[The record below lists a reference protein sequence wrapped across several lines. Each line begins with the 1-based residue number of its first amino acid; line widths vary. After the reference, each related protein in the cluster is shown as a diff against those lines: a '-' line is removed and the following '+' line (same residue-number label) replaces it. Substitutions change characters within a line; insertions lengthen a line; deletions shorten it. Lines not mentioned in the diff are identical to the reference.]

1 MSAVVLALLALLL
14 FAGAASFGVWLLVGW
29 FGSWRLNRRVL
40 LYPDPSFT
48 FSPWELGAE
57 HEEWEFRTA
66 DGIALRGW
74 FMPRPGTSRTI
85 VSLHG
90 YRGHMGQLLG
100 LSTNLW
106 RAGFNVL
113 LFDFRGR
120 GRSDA
125 APISM
130 GLWERRDLEAALDA
144 VGRRIPDARIGLLGF
159 SMGAAVAVLGGSDPR
174 VRAIVLDSCFASQRE
189 VLEGL
194 AIREAARH
202 LGGRVDGRLFLPVM
216 EWWHRR
222 LGKPPFAEIAPVDA
236 IGELDKPMLVI
247 HGTGD
252 ATVPSEQAERL
263 AAEAPAD
270 LWLVPGAHHC
280 GAYFVD
286 REGYTARVTA
296 FFQRHLADLAGTGG
310 MVGRGG
316 G

>member
-1 MSAVVLALLALLL
+1 MSAVVLALLGLILL
-14 FAGAASFGVWLLVGW
+14 AGAAGFGVWILIGW
-29 FGSWRLNRRVL
+29 FGSWRLNRRVVV
-40 LYPDPSFT
+40 YPDPSFT

-74 FMPRPGTSRTI
+74 FLPRPGSSPTV

-100 LSTNLW
+100 ISTNLW

-130 GLWERRDLEAALDA
+130 GLWEQLDLEAALDA
-144 VGRRIPDARIGLLGF
+144 VGRRIADARVGLLGF
-159 SMGAAVAVLGGSDPR
+159 SMGGAVAVFGGNDPR
-174 VRAIVLDSCFASQRE
+174 VRAIVLDSCFTSQRE
-189 VLEGL
+189 VLEEL

-222 LGKPPFAEIAPVDA
+222 LGKPSFAEIVPLDA
-236 IGELDKPMLVI
+236 IGGLDKPMLVI
-247 HGTGD
+247 QGTAD
-252 ATVPSEQAERL
+252 QTVPSEHAKRL
-263 AAEAPAD
+263 AAEAGAE

-286 REGYTARVTA
+286 RAAYTGRVTA
-296 FFQRHLADLAGTGG
+296 FFQAHLGVDTGAAR
-310 MVGRGG
+310 VVRRGG
-316 G
+316 E